1 MNILRKRKS
10 EEIEFRKAKLLE
22 QLYSSLNNFTVDA
35 IKICVVETA
44 NDLTVPIN
52 LQRMN
57 DVRSF

>member
-1 MNILRKRKS
+1 MKV
-10 EEIEFRKAKLLE
+10 E
-22 QLYSSLNNFTVDA
+22 NNFTVDS

-52 LQRMN
+52 LERRN

>member
-10 EEIEFRKAKLLE
+10 EEIEFRKSKLLE
-22 QLYSSLNNFTVDA
+22 QLYSSLNNFTLGA
-35 IKICVVETA
+35 IKICVVVTV

-52 LQRMN
+52 LQGRN

>member
-52 LQRMN
+52 LQRRN